1 MRNRFVVL
9 VLEFAAA
16 LILSSL
22 LPAQTPAQTTDQ
34 PGTAKAE
41 AAAPAPDLSG
51 LWTRLRDPANASV
64 NLDFGKAISP
74 MTPWGEARFK
84 AANSVYRS
92 SSPSTVLTDPIFSCY
107 PPGVPRIYML
117 NFPVQIVQIPGQV
130 IMLFEFDHFVRRI
143 YTDGRPHDKDAGAL
157 WMGDSIGRWEG
168 DTLVA
173 DTVSFNDK
181 TTFDREGYPHS
192 DALHLVE
199 RIRRTDQNSMV
210 INLTVDDPKTYTKPW
225 SADLNFQLRQDW
237 KIMEHVCEDNASF
250 VGFNNKSTQAPK
262 KK

>member
-92 SSPSTVLTDPIFSCY
+92 SSPSTVLSDPIFSCS
-107 PPGVPRIYML
+107 PPGVPRI
-117 NFPVQIVQIPGQV
+117 
-130 IMLFEFDHFVRRI
+130 
-143 YTDGRPHDKDAGAL
+143 
-157 WMGDSIGRWEG
+157 
-168 DTLVA
+168 
-173 DTVSFNDK
+173 
-181 TTFDREGYPHS
+181 
-192 DALHLVE
+192 
-199 RIRRTDQNSMV
+199 
-210 INLTVDDPKTYTKPW
+210 
-225 SADLNFQLRQDW
+225 
-237 KIMEHVCEDNASF
+237 
-250 VGFNNKSTQAPK
+250 
-262 KK
+262 